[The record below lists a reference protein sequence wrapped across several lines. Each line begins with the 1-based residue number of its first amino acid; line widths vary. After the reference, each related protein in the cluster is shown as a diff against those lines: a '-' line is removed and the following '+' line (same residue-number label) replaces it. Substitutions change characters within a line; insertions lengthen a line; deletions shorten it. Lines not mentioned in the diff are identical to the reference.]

1 MIGDSDEQSGT
12 VGFLVGIIILVFAG
26 IVFSLLADK
35 RFKFAS
41 GKASLEESIND
52 GKQQIAKLEAR
63 VEASEE
69 LWKKKVQ
76 PLERQPD
83 ELRAAADRARESGRR
98 LADLRQRLKD
108 LEAGLL
114 AADDAFR
121 GYRDQ
126 YRKQVRL
133 AAVGEEL
140 PELRSRGGRTYS
152 QVTVTRVTSAGVEF
166 KHSQGISRLRP
177 DDLDESWQE
186 RFQWHPE
193 EQAKEIPAAAT
204 APEVVVVPPAGKPA
218 EDEMSPEDLAKE
230 ETEKKLAG
238 LRRDVSESLRYLQKA
253 EGELSR
259 AQAGARNSR
268 TRSVPGSLET
278 WADRVKR
285 MESLREKFRAQY
297 VAARAKLATAAP
309 DDPLLRMPE
318 R

>member
-1 MIGDSDEQSGT
+1 
-12 VGFLVGIIILVFAG
+12 V
-26 IVFSLLADK
+26 
-35 RFKFAS
+35 
-41 GKASLEESIND
+41 
-52 GKQQIAKLEAR
+52 AKLAAR
-63 VEASEE
+63 VEASKE
-69 LWKKKVQ
+69 LWKKKVE
-76 PLERQPD
+76 PLEKQPD
-83 ELRAAADRARESGRR
+83 ELRVAADRARESGRR

-133 AAVGEEL
+133 AAVGEEF
-140 PELRSRGGRTYS
+140 PEPRSRGGRTYS

-177 DDLDESWQE
+177 DDLGESWQE

-230 ETEKKLAG
+230 ETE
-238 LRRDVSESLRYLQKA
+238 
-253 EGELSR
+253 
-259 AQAGARNSR
+259 
-268 TRSVPGSLET
+268 
-278 WADRVKR
+278 
-285 MESLREKFRAQY
+285 
-297 VAARAKLATAAP
+297 
-309 DDPLLRMPE
+309 
-318 R
+318 

>member
-1 MIGDSDEQSGT
+1 
-12 VGFLVGIIILVFAG
+12 V
-26 IVFSLLADK
+26 
-35 RFKFAS
+35 
-41 GKASLEESIND
+41 
-52 GKQQIAKLEAR
+52 AKLAAR
-63 VEASEE
+63 VEASKE
-69 LWKKKVQ
+69 LWKKKVE
-76 PLERQPD
+76 PLEKQPD
-83 ELRAAADRARESGRR
+83 ELRVAADRARESGRR

-133 AAVGEEL
+133 AAVGEEF
-140 PELRSRGGRTYS
+140 PEPRSRGGRTYS

-177 DDLDESWQE
+177 DDLGESWQE